1 MIITQIRLGDSME
14 QLYLTMAYQAA
25 GIIYLIVGLLTV
37 IGDKDNKNRLSF
49 FIVCMTYAAWALYTS
64 LMNASVEPKYMLVF
78 FDIRRF
84 FKLMTYPLMLLFLFR
99 VSGIEKKYFKY
110 KGLYLL
116 VFAPALIGTFIN
128 MWNPMANVNA
138 VKEIYGW
145 SYVLDRAS
153 DLMIILIVTSYTLAL
168 IFVLLYLYLIKQD
181 IKRERQTYLFV
192 LLVILVSQGLVTYA
206 DVVVPTTIISTMDNW
221 PNLPPIGSILA
232 LPQIL
237 ITYYFIKKNN
247 FLSID
252 VSDMISRAI
261 DNIYDGII
269 VENTQREIIYCNQ
282 GLLELLERSHRDE
295 IKGKKIEDIIAFHE
309 LDTRWGDK
317 AKEYLTF
324 TGKNGEDKHILIK
337 FFKLNDR
344 FGEYFGGTYTVKD
357 VTDLISSIKEL
368 AQAEI
373 NLQQQV
379 EERTRELQAEIEVRT
394 QSEEKYK
401 FIAYH
406 DSMTKLLNR
415 RSLFE
420 KAEESLLAYPQNKH
434 AFIFMD
440 VNFFKSINDRYGH
453 SEGDRLLI
461 TTADRLKEVYT
472 ENCFVA
478 RFGGDEFVVFIKNT
492 SKEKVDSYLQ
502 KMYQR
507 FEEDYLIK
515 GTKNKIELSH
525 GQAIY
530 PDDGTNLDTLIKI
543 ADDRMYADK
552 KIKKAETLAKSP
564 DIRQYS
570 RD

>member
-1 MIITQIRLGDSME
+1 
-14 QLYLTMAYQAA
+14 
-25 GIIYLIVGLLTV
+25 
-37 IGDKDNKNRLSF
+37 
-49 FIVCMTYAAWALYTS
+49 
-64 LMNASVEPKYMLVF
+64 
-78 FDIRRF
+78 
-84 FKLMTYPLMLLFLFR
+84 MTYPLMLLFLFR
-99 VSGIEKKYFKY
+99 VSGIEKKHLKHR
-110 KGLYLL
+110 GAYLL
-116 VFAPALIGTFIN
+116 IFTPALMGTFIN
-128 MWNPMANVNA
+128 IGNPLATMNII
-138 VKEIYGW
+138 KKPYGW
-145 SYVLDRAS
+145 AYLMNSTA
-153 DLMIILIVTSYTLAL
+153 DLIISSIATAYAMLIIL
-168 IFVLLYLYLIKQD
+168 VLLYLYLINQD

-192 LLVILVSQGLVTYA
+192 LLVTLVSQGLVTYA
-206 DVVVPTTIISTMDNW
+206 DVVIPTTIISTMDNL

-237 ITYYFIKKNN
+237 VTYYFIQKNN

-261 DNIYDGII
+261 DNIDDGII

-282 GLLELLERSHRDE
+282 GLLDLLEYSHRDE
-295 IKGKKIEDIIAFHE
+295 IKGKKIEDIIDFHE
-309 LDTRWGDK
+309 LDPRRGDRT
-317 AKEYLTF
+317 KEYLTF

-379 EERTRELQAEIEVRT
+379 EERTRELQAEIEIRT
-394 QSEEKYK
+394 QSEEKYR

-420 KAEESLLAYPQNKH
+420 RAEESLLAYPQNKH

-440 VNFFKSINDRYGH
+440 INFFKSINDRYGH

-478 RFGGDEFVVFIKNT
+478 RFGGDEFVVFIQNT
-492 SKEKVDSYLQ
+492 SKEEVDSYLQ